1 MGEVRRNNYVPGIS
15 HHMESQKVD
24 VTSEI
29 DIGVGISP
37 KIKRRGSL
45 QCDDITVEQIF
56 VVVVCDLK
64 PGDRA
69 DVVYNSRDPAC
80 STLVM
85 AKKGSYWRGGHSSFL
100 STSVWHG
107 TIDTRPQSR

>member
-1 MGEVRRNNYVPGIS
+1 MGEVRRNNYIPRIS
-15 HHMESQKVD
+15 HYVESQKVD
-24 VTSEI
+24 VPSEI

-37 KIKRRGSL
+37 KIKRRRSL
-45 QCDDITVEQIF
+45 QRDDITVEQIF
-56 VVVVCDLK
+56 VVVMCDLQ
-64 PGDRA
+64 PGHRA

-80 STLVM
+80 ATFVM
-85 AKKGSYWRGGHSSFL
+85 AEKGSDLRRGHSSIL